1 MSAAAPWRILIV
13 TEGPS
18 DRPRLGHLLDYLILR
33 HGDVTDLALF
43 RRFEEFEGQSFLPIK
58 RIPAL
63 ARDLGLDRRY
73 SSSGPKRGDSGTLRK
88 LFQVLQARK
97 VLGPDL
103 IVVWGRDD
111 DGTRE
116 RQDEAMSM
124 RTTHRGPGTL
134 LLAIASECGEAWLVA
149 GWKPTTNDE
158 TTKLQELR
166 QELGFD
172 PVASPVRL
180 SHKQVAPKSAK
191 RVVETLFAADTERE
205 LGSLIAAIDVAASV
219 PTGLR
224 AFCDQVEAWLS
235 AGPR

>member
-1 MSAAAPWRILIV
+1 MS
-13 TEGPS
+13 T
-18 DRPRLGHLLDYLILR
+18 
-33 HGDVTDLALF
+33 
-43 RRFEEFEGQSFLPIK
+43 
-58 RIPAL
+58 
-63 ARDLGLDRRY
+63 
-73 SSSGPKRGDSGTLRK
+73 
-88 LFQVLQARK
+88 
-97 VLGPDL
+97 
-103 IVVWGRDD
+103 
-111 DGTRE
+111 
-116 RQDEAMSM
+116 
-124 RTTHRGPGTL
+124 RTTRRGPGTL

-158 TTKLQELR
+158 TTKLEELR